1 MTEPDPIGLFDPM
14 FRTDAMRA
22 VFSDRS
28 RLQAMLD
35 FESALAR
42 AESGLGIIPVAAAQA
57 IGKQC
62 VADRFDIAELAKEAA
77 TAGNIAI
84 PVVSA
89 LTRLVFAEART
100 AASLATPVSPPSPPS
115 LASFVHWG
123 ATSQD
128 AIDTGLVLQI
138 RRAAATL
145 DIDAE
150 RLSKAL
156 RRLAE
161 KHAAT
166 PIVGRTWLQHAVPI
180 TFGLKAAGWFS
191 AVERSRTRLEQATQA
206 ASVIQFGGAAGSLA
220 SLDDRGLDV
229 ARALAKELD
238 LDVPDLPWH
247 AHRDRIVDVGSALGV
262 WIGTLGKIARDM
274 SLLMQ
279 SELAEVAEP
288 SAAGRGTS
296 SSMPHKQNPVACAAV
311 LAAATRAPGLVATL
325 LSAMPQEHER
335 GLGGWQA
342 EWETLPELFLL
353 ASGAV
358 SHMSTAIEGLQVNAE
373 RMLEDMDTSRG
384 LVMAEAVTMALA
396 SAVGRERAHRIV
408 TAACRLAVAEG
419 IHLRDV
425 LAKDREASTHLEADA
440 LNRLFMLDVHVKAA
454 ERLVRHAL
462 EVRPRTRAQA

>member
-1 MTEPDPIGLFDPM
+1 MTEPDPIRLLDPM
-14 FRTDAMRA
+14 FRTGAMLA
-22 VFSDRS
+22 VFSDSS
-28 RLQAMLD
+28 RLQGILE

-42 AESGLGIIPVAAAQA
+42 AESRLGIIPAGAAQA
-57 IGKQC
+57 IQKQC
-62 VADRFDIAELAKEAA
+62 VADRFDIAELAKAA
-77 TAGNIAI
+77 AAAGNIAI

-89 LTRLVFAEART
+89 LTRLVSADVP
-100 AASLATPVSPPSPPS
+100 AAAT
-115 LASFVHWG
+115 FVHWG

-128 AIDTGLVLQI
+128 AVDTGLVLQI
-138 RRAAATL
+138 RRAAVTL
-145 DIDAE
+145 DGDAE
-150 RLSKAL
+150 PLSKAL

-191 AVERSRTRLEQATQA
+191 AVERSRARLEQATQA
-206 ASVIQFGGAAGSLA
+206 ASFVQFGGAAGSLA
-220 SLDDRGLDV
+220 SLGDRGLDV
-229 ARALAKELD
+229 AKALAKELD

-247 AHRDRIVDVGSALGV
+247 AHRDRMVDVGSALGV
-262 WIGTLGKIARDM
+262 LIGTLGKIARDI

-279 SELAEVAEP
+279 SELGEVAEP
-288 SAAGRGTS
+288 SAPGRGTS
-296 SSMPHKQNPVACAAV
+296 SSMPQKQNPVACAAV

-325 LSAMPQEHER
+325 LFAMPQEHER

-358 SHMSTAIEGLQVNAE
+358 SHTSAAIEGLQVNAE
-373 RMLEDMDTSRG
+373 RMLDDVNVTRG
-384 LVMAEAVTMALA
+384 LVMAEAVTMAL
-396 SAVGRERAHRIV
+396 SPAVGRERAHQIV
-408 TAACRLAVAEG
+408 AAASRLAVAEG

-425 LAKDREASTHLEADA
+425 LAKDDEASRYLPVDA
-440 LNRLFMLDVHVKAA
+440 LNHLFTLDVHVKAA

-462 EVRPRTRAQA
+462 EARPRTRAQA